1 MEVNLFAEGL
11 NLMTLGM
18 GFVFIFLVFLVFAV
32 KTMSRLLGRFHVEP
46 TPPPQKKVCAAKP
59 SNNDNQLVA
68 VIAAAIHHQKI
79 KQSSL

>member
-18 GFVFIFLVFLVFAV
+18 GFVFTFLVFLVFAI
-32 KTMSRLLGRFHVEP
+32 KAMSRFLGRFHVAP
-46 TPPPQKKVCAAKP
+46 TSLPPKKVCVAKP
-59 SNNDNQLVA
+59 SSDDNQLVA
-68 VIAAAIHHQKI
+68 VIAAAIYHQKI

>member
-18 GFVFIFLVFLVFAV
+18 GFVFIFLVFLVFSV
-32 KTMSRLLGRFHVEP
+32 KTMSHFLGRFHVEP
-46 TPPPQKKVCAAKP
+46 TPPPQKKVCTAKP
-59 SNNDNQLVA
+59 SNDDNQLVA

>member
-32 KTMSRLLGRFHVEP
+32 KTMSHVLGRFHVEP
-46 TPPPQKKVCAAKP
+46 TPSAKE
-59 SNNDNQLVA
+59 SVYCQT
-68 VIAAAIHHQKI
+68 I
-79 KQSSL
+79 KR